1 MRSERERN
9 HGQVGS
15 MAGAEARRSIASSTL
30 RKLAGVVLTA
40 TVVVFFL
47 SMIAAVLVVVVA
59 HFLHF
64 RTIAET
70 AEAYLLA
77 WFMLF
82 GVLYGLMN
90 GLAHRQARKLVNS
103 PDFRAGTK
111 KRQAETIQAMQ
122 EVSYWLDG
130 TARTESPPRTN
141 SMEVRVEALRL
152 SREHV
157 KKEIRRKGFNLYE
170 VSAKEITKSAE
181 ALLAA
186 RPQAM
191 IEQAKDNVAKW
202 RSR

>member
-1 MRSERERN
+1 MRSEREGN
-9 HGQVGS
+9 HGQIGS
-15 MAGAEARRSIASSTL
+15 MADAEARRSIASSKL
-30 RKLAGVVLTA
+30 RKLAGVVLAATA
-40 TVVVFFL
+40 VLVFL
-47 SMIAAVLVVVVA
+47 SIIAAVLIVA
-59 HFLHF
+59 VGAVFHQF
-64 RTIAET
+64 RTIAG
-70 AEAYLLA
+70 AALMYLFA
-77 WFMLF
+77 CS
-82 GVLYGLMN
+82 VLYGLMN
-90 GLAHRQARKLVNS
+90 ALMHRQARKYVNS
-103 PDFRAGTK
+103 PDFQATLK

-130 TARTESPPRTN
+130 TARTESPLRTIL
-141 SMEVRVEALRL
+141 MEVRVEALRL
-152 SREHV
+152 SRERV